1 MRHTTKISIA
11 KFLDVWFSQM
21 SHIEAAKSLGVS
33 RCQFYAL
40 GRSHNLGRRAHV
52 QSARA
57 RSGHNDAEITP
68 EELEARRAYVQAK
81 WSDEER
87 ERRRVGPSARPWRL
101 PSYAYDG
108 RVCAFAE
115 NALD

>member
-1 MRHTTKISIA
+1 MMRLKPDFSMD
-11 KFLDVWFSQM
+11 KFYKVWFSQL
-21 SHIEAAKSLGVS
+21 SYVEAAKALGVS
-33 RCQFYAL
+33 RYQFYAL
-40 GRSHNLGRRAHV
+40 GRRHKLGRRDREE
-52 QSARA
+52 QIS
-57 RSGHNDAEITP
+57 P
-68 EELEARRAYVQAK
+68 EEFEARRAEVEAN

-115 NALD
+115 NTLD